1 MYRRCTKHVQKMYNI
16 FRILIEVPDYSSSF
30 FFFLRNEEEAI
41 PPGGKKYLGTRKGS
55 TRMILV
61 HIQKMYNIFRKL
73 VGVWSSGLQQ

>member
-1 MYRRCTKHVQKMYNI
+1 MYNI
-16 FRILIEVPDYSSSF
+16 FRILIGVPDYSSSLFVF
-30 FFFLRNEEEAI
+30 FKKLS
-41 PPGGKKYLGTRKGS
+41 PPGGKKCLGTRKGS